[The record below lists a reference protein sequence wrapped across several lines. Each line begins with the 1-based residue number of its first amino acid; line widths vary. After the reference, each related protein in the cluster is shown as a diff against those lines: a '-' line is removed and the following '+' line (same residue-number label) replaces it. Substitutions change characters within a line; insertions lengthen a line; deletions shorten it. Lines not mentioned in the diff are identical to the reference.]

1 MLENFQIRGFRCFSD
16 FTISGL
22 KRINLI
28 AGKNAVGKTALLEAI
43 RLYDQPSRNS
53 LVELLARRDE
63 AVVGKTAWSLETAAP
78 LFFRGLGRESTRTA
92 RFSGLGAAVDLK
104 VAWYRSGNDGR
115 WVEDPGDQLVGYSD
129 STPLL
134 RLARSEH
141 RSIPLSVP
149 LDGSELVHLRLSS
162 PPSSG
167 PAYVRSSSLDT
178 TEIVRL
184 FEDVAGTD
192 EENEAI
198 RVLSWIIPDA
208 ERLLTKGAGEERT
221 IYVKRKGRPHP
232 EPLRTFGEGA
242 FRLTGLALA
251 LFNSRGS
258 VCLIDEIE
266 NGIHYELFDQIW
278 EKLSLLSQEL
288 NVQVFATTHS
298 KDCIE
303 AFECSYRY
311 PHFDACFHRLERDK
325 DRIVAIRL
333 DNESYFSVVAGQ
345 EHEIR

>member
-1 MLENFQIRGFRCFSD
+1 M
-16 FTISGL
+16 T
-22 KRINLI
+22 
-28 AGKNAVGKTALLEAI
+28 
-43 RLYDQPSRNS
+43 
-53 LVELLARRDE
+53 
-63 AVVGKTAWSLETAAP
+63 
-78 LFFRGLGRESTRTA
+78 
-92 RFSGLGAAVDLK
+92 
-104 VAWYRSGNDGR
+104 
-115 WVEDPGDQLVGYSD
+115 
-129 STPLL
+129 
-134 RLARSEH
+134 
-141 RSIPLSVP
+141 
-149 LDGSELVHLRLSS
+149 
-162 PPSSG
+162 
-167 PAYVRSSSLDT
+167 YVRSSSLDT
-178 TEIVRL
+178 PEIVRL
-184 FEDVAGTD
+184 YEDIAGTEEED
-192 EENEAI
+192 E
-198 RVLSWIIPDA
+198 VVHLLSWIIPEA

-303 AFECSYRY
+303 AFERSYRY